1 MDLPSLDVVVP
12 AFDEQA
18 VIAECLDC
26 LLAQGDD
33 VGQIIVVD
41 NGSTDLTAAIVT
53 EYARQH
59 PKVVLVS
66 EPRPGVEN
74 ARNTGF
80 AATRADIIGRIDA
93 DTRVARGWARA
104 ARRYLGAHTELAG
117 CCGATTYYD
126 LPWRAL
132 TRFFT
137 WLSVFFANQVIAGN
151 YSFYG
156 ANMAIRQTSWQ
167 AIKDGIKT
175 ERDGEIMEDLS
186 LSIAAANIGQKIG
199 RAARMAADVSG
210 RRFRTSPRDFAR
222 YNARWWRTYWVY
234 GQHAQAL
241 LTRVF
246 GCWVGDIL
254 MAAFSLTLRFH
265 DPTTMR
271 WSLENWRRGFGDRGF
286 RG

>member
-1 MDLPSLDVVVP
+1 LDVVVP
-12 AFDEQA
+12 AFNEEA
-18 VIAECLDC
+18 VIAKCLDC

-33 VGQIIVVD
+33 VEQIIVVD
-41 NGSTDLTAAIVT
+41 NGSTDATAAIVT
-53 EYARQH
+53 RYHEQH
-59 PKVVLVS
+59 PNIVLVS

-74 ARNTGF
+74 ARNAGF
-80 AATRADIIGRIDA
+80 TAARADIIGRIDA

-104 ARRYLGAHTELAG
+104 ARRYLGAHPELAG
-117 CCGATTYYD
+117 CCGATVYYD
-126 LPWRAL
+126 LPWRPL

-137 WLSVFFANQVIAGN
+137 WLSVFAANEIIGGN

-156 ANMAIRQTSWQ
+156 ANMAIRRRSWE
-167 AIKDGIKT
+167 AVKDVLKT

-186 LSIAAANIGQKIG
+186 ISIAAANLGQKIG

-210 RRFRTSPRDFAR
+210 RRFRTNPPSFAR

-234 GQHAQAL
+234 GQHIQAW

-246 GCWVGDIL
+246 GCWVGDAL
-254 MAAFSLTLRFH
+254 MAAFSLVLRFH
-265 DPTTMR
+265 NPNTMK
-271 WSLENWRRGFGDRGF
+271 WGFGNWRLGFGDRDF